1 MSRAEFEKWAFAQ
14 YGDAVSLSH
23 DGLLH
28 AEPFVQTLFI
38 GWQAAKEQCA
48 PSKTMQQYAN
58 NFTVAGF
65 SAPTTR
71 SLI

>member
-1 MSRAEFEKWAFAQ
+1 MNRAEFEKWASTQ

-38 GWQAAKEQCA
+38 GWQAAKEQ
-48 PSKTMQQYAN
+48 YAEKN
-58 NFTVAGF
+58 GL
-65 SAPTTR
+65 
-71 SLI
+71 SLLEEKGAAADRP